1 MNDLQTAIQTLIA
14 LALQEDLGAAGD
26 VTSAAS
32 LPADKIITGRVIAK
46 EAGVLAGLNVFEQVY
61 HQLDPAVQFTAHVQD
76 GDPVQVGTLVCEV
89 TGAGHS
95 VLPGERVALNFLQ
108 HLSGIASLTAK
119 FVAAVKGT
127 QAIILDTRKT
137 TPGWRLLEKYAVR
150 MGGGHNHR
158 MGLYDMVLIKDNH
171 IDAAGGITNAVNLMR
186 AHDAAKT
193 LSVEVEVRTLDELC
207 EALTLGVQRIL
218 LDNMTL
224 AQMRQAVTITAG
236 HVPLEASG
244 NMSLERV
251 AAVAATGVNYIS
263 VGALTH
269 SAPALDLSMKLS
281 R

>member
-1 MNDLQTAIQTLIA
+1 LNDLQTAIQTLIA